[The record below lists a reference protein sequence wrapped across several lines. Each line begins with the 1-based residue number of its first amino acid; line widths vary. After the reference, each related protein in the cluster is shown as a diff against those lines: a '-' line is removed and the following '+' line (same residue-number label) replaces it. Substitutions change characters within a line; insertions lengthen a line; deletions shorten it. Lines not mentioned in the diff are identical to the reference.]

1 MKALVIYGPSASG
14 KSTLASSVWEEP
26 SVWGINMYYTRN
38 IERDVIRKE
47 TIPGFRDTGWEGY
60 NFDSGMERVVSFY
73 WDRELH
79 NAFESGRDVVI
90 SDTLCKVGDRRK
102 LNSLLWYLG
111 YDVQYTRMP
120 TSLEECIERD
130 SKRGIWEVGEDVI
143 RRQWDNLNKHS
154 GHI

>member
-26 SVWGINMYYTRN
+26 SVWGINEYCTSG

-47 TIPGFRDTGWEGY
+47 VIPGFRDVGWGGY
-60 NFDSGMERVVSFY
+60 DFDSGMERVVSFY
-73 WDRELH
+73 WDSEL
-79 NAFESGRDVVI
+79 NFAFEHGRDLVI

-102 LNSLLWYLG
+102 LYTLLRYLG
-111 YDVQYTRMP
+111 YEVQYTRMT
-120 TSLEECIERD
+120 TSVEECIERD
-130 SKRGIWEVGEDVI
+130 LKRGIWEVGEDVI